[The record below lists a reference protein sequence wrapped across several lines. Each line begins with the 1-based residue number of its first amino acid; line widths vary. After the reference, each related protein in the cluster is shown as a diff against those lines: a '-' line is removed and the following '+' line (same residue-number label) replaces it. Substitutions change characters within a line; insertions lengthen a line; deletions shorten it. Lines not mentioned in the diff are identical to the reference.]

1 MHFYIMEKVMF
12 KKVMLAALVVSL
24 VGCSSFGNKQ
34 VADNDSVTS
43 EFMGGEIK
51 ITYDKNGQFESMQAS
66 GASRVTST
74 LPSAR
79 EDAFIVAKMRAQQ
92 KIVEFM
98 KNELESEHTKKTIYD
113 SLQEGQNSGGQDANE
128 VNSKIARNLTE
139 DIKTKSR
146 AILKGVHIESKK
158 FDTSTNTVLVVVK
171 TGTKEIA
178 TAKSV
183 YTMMGN

>member
-1 MHFYIMEKVMF
+1 
-12 KKVMLAALVVSL
+12 MLKRLLIVAGILTLTA
-24 VGCSSFGNKQ
+24 CSSINLGKNK
-34 VADNDSVTS
+34 VEGTDSVTS

-79 EDAFIVAKMRAQQ
+79 EDAFIIAKMRAQQ
-92 KIVEFM
+92 KMVEFM
-98 KNELESEHTKKTIYD
+98 KSELESEHFKKTVYD
-113 SLQEGQNSGGQDANE
+113 SLQEGQNTGGQDSNE
-128 VNSKIARNLTE
+128 INSKIARNLTE
-139 DIKTKSR
+139 EIRTKQK

-171 TGTKEIA
+171 TGTKEIS
-178 TAKSV
+178 TAKTV
-183 YTMMGN
+183 YTLMGN

>member
-1 MHFYIMEKVMF
+1 MEKVMF
-12 KKVMLAALVVSL
+12 KKLLLIAGIVSL
-24 VGCSSFGNKQ
+24 TACSSFNKKI
-34 VADNDSVTS
+34 DGTDSVTS

-51 ITYDKNGQFESMQAS
+51 ITYNKDGQFESMQAS

-92 KIVEFM
+92 KMVEFM
-98 KNELESEHTKKTIYD
+98 KNELESELFKKTVYD
-113 SLQEGQNSGGQDANE
+113 SLQEGQNTGGQDANE
-128 VNSKIARNLTE
+128 VNSKITRNLTE
-139 DIKTKSR
+139 EIKTKQR

-171 TGTKEIA
+171 TGTKEIS
-178 TAKSV
+178 TAKTV
-183 YTMMGN
+183 YTLMGN

>member
-1 MHFYIMEKVMF
+1 MLKQL
-12 KKVMLAALVVSL
+12 LAAAIVVSL
-24 VGCSSFGNKQ
+24 VGCSSFGGKKIEE
-34 VADNDSVTS
+34 NDSVTS

-51 ITYDKNGQFESMQAS
+51 ITYDKDGKFESLQAS
-66 GASRVTST
+66 GSARMTSS

-92 KIVEFM
+92 KVVEFM
-98 KNELESEHTKKTIYD
+98 KNELESEHFKKTVYD
-113 SLQEGQNSGGQDANE
+113 SLQEGQNTGGQDSNE
-128 VNSKIARNLTE
+128 VNAKITRNLQE

-178 TAKSV
+178 TAKTV
-183 YTMMGN
+183 YTLMGN